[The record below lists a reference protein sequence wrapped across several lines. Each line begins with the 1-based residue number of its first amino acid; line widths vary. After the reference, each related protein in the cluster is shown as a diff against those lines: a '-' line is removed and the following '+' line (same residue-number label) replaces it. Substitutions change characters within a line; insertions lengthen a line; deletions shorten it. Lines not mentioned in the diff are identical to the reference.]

1 MVLCFFFATPQKR
14 YHDHEKSVVSVVL
27 VCSMSYES
35 YGVSKYPTD
44 EIGTTQMFSGWLNHR
59 RSSVTRT
66 THCPKAGHE
75 CTLWECTNPWKC
87 PFGCRAGQT
96 DWCQELPQ
104 EFRENSTFSEVSCIV
119 PSDFVALLD
128 PCRSTEIRSDP
139 AASPN
144 VPRRGRSFCTP
155 FGGLE
160 AMRHLVKPMEHG
172 NTWRKPEKHT
182 FLH

>member
-1 MVLCFFFATPQKR
+1 M
-14 YHDHEKSVVSVVL
+14 
-27 VCSMSYES
+27 S

-44 EIGTTQMFSGWLNHR
+44 EIGITQMFSGWPNHR

-75 CTLWECTNPWKC
+75 CTLWGCTNPWKC

-104 EFRENSTFSEVSCIV
+104 EFSENSTFSEVSCIV

-139 AASPN
+139 AASPSGS
-144 VPRRGRSFCTP
+144 RRGRSFCTP

-160 AMRHLVKPMEHG
+160 AMRHSLVKPMEHG
-172 NTWRKPEKHT
+172 NTWRKYEKHT
-182 FLH
+182 FLHWVFFFWGGGCC